1 MARKK
6 AKTVKRTAPV
16 RRKSRSG
23 SSSIG
28 FAIAGAVFSLIAY
41 VVFGGEFSLDDIT
54 PHQPSP
60 VAAPGGD
67 KHVGADRLVGQA
79 SVIDADTLEVHGQRI
94 RFNGIDAPEG
104 GQRCLDAKGVL
115 VRCGQIAANALDRF
129 IAGNPVTCTISGK
142 DRYNRALGGC
152 SVRNV
157 DLQDWLVRNGHALA
171 YRQYSKDYIS
181 AEDEARRTKAGMWA
195 GEFVEPW
202 NWRKGARLPVE
213 GATKANFA
221 P

>member
-1 MARKK
+1 MARKR
-6 AKTVKRTAPV
+6 AKTVRRTAPV
-16 RRKSRSG
+16 RRRARSG

-28 FAIAGAVFSLIAY
+28 FAIAGAILAAVGFVI
-41 VVFGGEFSLDDIT
+41 FGGDISLDDIGLPREPT
-54 PHQPSP
+54 PIAKPAESP
-60 VAAPGGD
+60 A
-67 KHVGADRLVGQA
+67 GADRLVGRA

-104 GQRCLDAKGVL
+104 GQRCLDAKGAL
-115 VRCGQIAANALDRF
+115 VRCGQIAANALDAF

-142 DRYNRALGGC
+142 DRYDRALGGC

-171 YRQYSKDYIS
+171 YRQYSKAYIP
-181 AEDEARRTKAGMWA
+181 AEEEARRNKAGMWA

-202 NWRKGARLPVE
+202 NWRKGTRLPAE
-213 GATKANFA
+213 GATKASFA